1 MREGE
6 KPLAERVKEIVP
18 CPNPGCDG
26 IAGAWVEYP
35 DTGGGTGRECT
46 RSLAVGVAATRGR
59 IKHANRSNDRG
70 LP

>member
-35 DTGGGTGRECT
+35 DTGGGTGRVVHEIIGC
-46 RSLAVGVAATRGR
+46 RSCGYSGP